1 MILRLF
7 LSLFLILNFLKA
19 EVFFDYTYKFTLSKD
34 EKASVKIKEID
45 YPDEIYYFD
54 FSWTLFDQTN
64 IIVHSKYKKY
74 PRQFVMS
81 LRRNLNWVDQTLVPD
96 YKNPHIDRARL
107 ILEFSDFK
115 KGEAIFTVYIED
127 RDKRLEVEFLDP
139 RKASL
144 NQN

>member
-1 MILRLF
+1 MRLL
-7 LSLFLILNFLKA
+7 LSLFLIFNFLKA

-34 EKASVKIKEID
+34 EKASIKIKEID

-127 RDKRLEVEFLDP
+127 RDKKLEVEFLDP
-139 RKASL
+139 RKATL

>member
-1 MILRLF
+1 MLRLF
-7 LSLFLILNFLKA
+7 LSLFLILNFLRA
-19 EVFFDYTYKFTLSKD
+19 EVFFDYTYKFTLNKD

-64 IIVHSKYKKY
+64 IIVHSRYKKY

>member
-1 MILRLF
+1 MRLF

-81 LRRNLNWVDQTLVPD
+81 LRRNLNWVDQILVPD

-127 RDKRLEVEFLDP
+127 KDKRLEVEFLDP

>member
-1 MILRLF
+1 MRLF

-54 FSWTLFDQTN
+54 FSWTLFDRTN
-64 IIVHSKYKKY
+64 IIVHSRYKKY

-96 YKNPHIDRARL
+96 YKNPHIDKARL

>member
-1 MILRLF
+1 MF
-7 LSLFLILNFLKA
+7 NFLKA

-64 IIVHSKYKKY
+64 IIVHSRYKKY

-115 KGEAIFTVYIED
+115 KGEAIFTIYIED

-139 RKASL
+139 RKVTL

>member
-1 MILRLF
+1 MLRLF

-19 EVFFDYTYKFTLSKD
+19 EVFFNYTYKFTLSKD

-127 RDKRLEVEFLDP
+127 KDKRLEVEFLDP

>member
-1 MILRLF
+1 MRLF
-7 LSLFLILNFLKA
+7 LFLFLILNFLKA

-34 EKASVKIKEID
+34 EKASAKIKEID

-96 YKNPHIDRARL
+96 YKNSHIDRARL

-127 RDKRLEVEFLDP
+127 KDKRLEVEFLDP

>member
-1 MILRLF
+1 MRLF

-34 EKASVKIKEID
+34 EKANVKIKEID

-127 RDKRLEVEFLDP
+127 KDKRLEVEFLDP

>member
-1 MILRLF
+1 MRLF

-45 YPDEIYYFD
+45 YPNEIYYFD

-64 IIVHSKYKKY
+64 IIVHSRYKKY

-127 RDKRLEVEFLDP
+127 RNKRLEVEFLDP

>member
-1 MILRLF
+1 MLRLF

-64 IIVHSKYKKY
+64 IIVHSRYKKY

-81 LRRNLNWVDQTLVPD
+81 LRRNLNWIDQTLVPD

-127 RDKRLEVEFLDP
+127 KDKRLEVEFLDP

>member
-1 MILRLF
+1 MLRLF

-45 YPDEIYYFD
+45 YPDETYYFD
-54 FSWTLFDQTN
+54 FSWTLFDFTN

-81 LRRNLNWVDQTLVPD
+81 LRRNLNWVDQTLIPD

-115 KGEAIFTVYIED
+115 KGEAVFTVYIED
-127 RDKRLEVEFLDP
+127 KDKRLEVKFLDP
-139 RKASL
+139 RKATL

>member
-1 MILRLF
+1 MRLF
-7 LSLFLILNFLKA
+7 LSLFLMFNFLKA

-127 RDKRLEVEFLDP
+127 RDKKLEVEFLDP
-139 RKASL
+139 RKATL

>member
-1 MILRLF
+1 MF
-7 LSLFLILNFLKA
+7 NFLNA

-81 LRRNLNWVDQTLVPD
+81 LRRNLNWVDQALVPD

-127 RDKRLEVEFLDP
+127 RDKKLEVEFLDP
-139 RKASL
+139 RKATL

>member
-1 MILRLF
+1 MRWFLWIFLF
-7 LSLFLILNFLKA
+7 SSLLKA
-19 EVFFDYTYKFTLSKD
+19 EVFFDYTYQFILSKD
-34 EKASVKIKEID
+34 EKASVRIKEID
-45 YPDEIYYFD
+45 YPDEIYHFD

-64 IIVHSKYKKY
+64 IIVYSKYKKY

-81 LRRNLNWVDQTLVPD
+81 LRRNLNWVVQTLAPD

-115 KGEAIFTVYIED
+115 KREAIFTIYIED

>member
-1 MILRLF
+1 MRLF
-7 LSLFLILNFLKA
+7 LSLFLMFNFLKA

-64 IIVHSKYKKY
+64 IIVHSRYKKY

-127 RDKRLEVEFLDP
+127 RDKKLEVEFLDP
-139 RKASL
+139 RKATL

>member
-1 MILRLF
+1 MLRLF

-107 ILEFSDFK
+107 ILEFSNFK

-127 RDKRLEVEFLDP
+127 KDKRLEVEFLDP

>member
-1 MILRLF
+1 MILRFLLF
-7 LSLFLILNFLKA
+7 LFLILNFLRA

-45 YPDEIYYFD
+45 YPDDIYYFD

>member
-1 MILRLF
+1 MRLF

-45 YPDEIYYFD
+45 YPNEIYYFD

-64 IIVHSKYKKY
+64 IIVHSRYKKY

>member
-64 IIVHSKYKKY
+64 IIVHSRYKKY

-127 RDKRLEVEFLDP
+127 RVKRLEVEFLDP

>member
-1 MILRLF
+1 MRLF

-19 EVFFDYTYKFTLSKD
+19 EVFFDYTYKFTLSKN

-64 IIVHSKYKKY
+64 IIVHSRYKKY

-127 RDKRLEVEFLDP
+127 KDKRLEVEFLDP

>member
-1 MILRLF
+1 MF
-7 LSLFLILNFLKA
+7 NFLKA

-54 FSWTLFDQTN
+54 FLWTLFDQTN
-64 IIVHSKYKKY
+64 IIVHSRYKKY

-115 KGEAIFTVYIED
+115 KGEAIFTIYIED

-139 RKASL
+139 RKVTL

>member
-1 MILRLF
+1 MRLF

-64 IIVHSKYKKY
+64 IIVHSRYKKY

>member
-64 IIVHSKYKKY
+64 IIVHSRYKKY

-81 LRRNLNWVDQTLVPD
+81 LRRNLNWIDQTLVPD

-127 RDKRLEVEFLDP
+127 KDKRLEVEFLDP

>member
-64 IIVHSKYKKY
+64 IIVHSRYKKY

-127 RDKRLEVEFLDP
+127 KDKRLEVEFLDP

>member
-1 MILRLF
+1 MRLF
-7 LSLFLILNFLKA
+7 LSLFLIFNFLKA

-64 IIVHSKYKKY
+64 IIVHSRYKKY

-127 RDKRLEVEFLDP
+127 RDKKLEVEFLDP

>member
-1 MILRLF
+1 MRLF
-7 LSLFLILNFLKA
+7 LFLFLIFNFLKA

-64 IIVHSKYKKY
+64 IIVHSRYKKY

-81 LRRNLNWVDQTLVPD
+81 LRRNLNWVDQTLVPN

-139 RKASL
+139 RKATL

>member
-1 MILRLF
+1 MILRFLLF
-7 LSLFLILNFLKA
+7 LFLILNFLRA

-64 IIVHSKYKKY
+64 IIVHSRYKKY

>member
-1 MILRLF
+1 
-7 LSLFLILNFLKA
+7 
-19 EVFFDYTYKFTLSKD
+19 

-64 IIVHSKYKKY
+64 IIVHSRYKKY

-115 KGEAIFTVYIED
+115 KGEAIFTIYIED

-139 RKASL
+139 RKVTL

>member
-1 MILRLF
+1 MLRLL
-7 LSLFLILNFLKA
+7 LSLFLIFNFLKA

-127 RDKRLEVEFLDP
+127 KDKKLEVEFLDP
-139 RKASL
+139 RKATL

>member
-1 MILRLF
+1 MRLF
-7 LSLFLILNFLKA
+7 LSLFLMFNFLKA

-45 YPDEIYYFD
+45 YPDETYYFD

-64 IIVHSKYKKY
+64 IIVHSRYKKY

-115 KGEAIFTVYIED
+115 KGEAIFTIYIED

-139 RKASL
+139 RKVTL

>member
-1 MILRLF
+1 MILRLL
-7 LSLFLILNFLKA
+7 LSLFLMFNFLKA

-127 RDKRLEVEFLDP
+127 RDKKLEVEFLDP
-139 RKASL
+139 RKATL

>member
-1 MILRLF
+1 MRLF
-7 LSLFLILNFLKA
+7 LSLFLMFNFLKA
-19 EVFFDYTYKFTLSKD
+19 EVFFDYTYKFILSKD

-127 RDKRLEVEFLDP
+127 RDKKLEVEFLDP
-139 RKASL
+139 RKATL

>member
-1 MILRLF
+1 MRWFWWIFLF
-7 LSLFLILNFLKA
+7 SNLLKA
-19 EVFFDYTYKFTLSKD
+19 EVFFDYTYQFTLSKD
-34 EKASVKIKEID
+34 EKASVRIKEID
-45 YPDEIYYFD
+45 YPDEIYHFD

-64 IIVHSKYKKY
+64 IIVYSKYKKY

-81 LRRNLNWVDQTLVPD
+81 LRRNLNWVVQTLVPD

-115 KGEAIFTVYIED
+115 KREAIFTIYIED

>member
-107 ILEFSDFK
+107 ILEFSNFK

-127 RDKRLEVEFLDP
+127 KDKRLEVEFLDP

>member
-1 MILRLF
+1 MRLF
-7 LSLFLILNFLKA
+7 LSLFLMFNFLKA
-19 EVFFDYTYKFTLSKD
+19 EVFYDYTYKFTLSKD

-64 IIVHSKYKKY
+64 IIVHSRYKKY

-115 KGEAIFTVYIED
+115 KGEAIFTIYIED

-139 RKASL
+139 RKVTL

>member
-7 LSLFLILNFLKA
+7 LSLFLMFNFLKA

-64 IIVHSKYKKY
+64 IIVHSRYKKY

-115 KGEAIFTVYIED
+115 KGEAIFTIYIED

-139 RKASL
+139 RKVTL

>member
-1 MILRLF
+1 MRLF

-64 IIVHSKYKKY
+64 IIIHSKYKKY

-81 LRRNLNWVDQTLVPD
+81 LRRNLNWIDQTLVPD

-127 RDKRLEVEFLDP
+127 KDKRLEVEFLDP

>member
-81 LRRNLNWVDQTLVPD
+81 LRRNLNWVDQTLAPD

-127 RDKRLEVEFLDP
+127 KDKRLEVEFLDP